1 MKFISGN
8 IYHVYNQGNNHQ
20 KIFLADKDYQT
31 FLNYT
36 ERLILP
42 HSSILAY
49 CLMPNHF
56 HLMLH
61 ANPSCDNIIQQ
72 GNLLLDPLTNG
83 FRKLL
88 SGYAR
93 TFNDQYEKSGSLF
106 RQKTKAKCLSDY
118 DLINSGKSWA
128 LSDYYFNCFYYIH
141 YNPVQTGLVLC
152 ENDWRWSSY
161 RYYAGLE
168 KLSICNK
175 ELARSLDLYHE
186 NDVSLATTRVDKE
199 MMNSFQFKY

>member
-20 KIFLADKDYQT
+20 QIFLGDKDYQT

-42 HSSILAY
+42 HCSILAY

-56 HLMLH
+56 HLMLQ
-61 ANPSCDNIIQQ
+61 ASTSCDNVIQQ

-93 TFNDQYEKSGSLF
+93 IFNDEHERSGSLF
-106 RQKTKAKCLSDY
+106 RQKTKAKHLNDY
-118 DLINSGKSWA
+118 DLTENQKGWT

-141 YNPVQTGLVLC
+141 YNPVQAGLVLS
-152 ENDWRWSSY
+152 EDDWRWSSY

-168 KLSICNK
+168 KRSVCNK
-175 ELARSLDLYHE
+175 DLARSLGLYHE
-186 NDVSLATTRVDKE
+186 SDFSLGSARVDNE

>member
-20 KIFLADKDYQT
+20 QIFLGDKDYQT

-42 HSSILAY
+42 HCSILAY

-56 HLMLH
+56 HLMLQ
-61 ANPSCDNIIQQ
+61 ASTSCDNVIQQ

-93 TFNDQYEKSGSLF
+93 IFNDEHERSGSLF
-106 RQKTKAKCLSDY
+106 RQKTKAKHLNDY
-118 DLINSGKSWA
+118 DL
-128 LSDYYFNCFYYIH
+128 
-141 YNPVQTGLVLC
+141 T
-152 ENDWRWSSY
+152 ENQK
-161 RYYAGLE
+161 G
-168 KLSICNK
+168 
-175 ELARSLDLYHE
+175 
-186 NDVSLATTRVDKE
+186 
-199 MMNSFQFKY
+199 